1 MNVRLSSGTNSVTID
16 LEQGG
21 RISSLVLLGR
31 ERMIGSPCSDEIEPA
46 LAWGSFLMAP
56 FVGRVKNGLVEWRG
70 RTAQLRRNHGDH
82 AIHGTVFNERF
93 DVIEQSAGHVVIACE
108 LDRARWPFGGRVVQ
122 RYALAD
128 HSLTIE
134 AEIVADE
141 PMPAELGWHPWFV
154 REGEMNLTVHS
165 DRVLAIGPDMIP
177 VGSSVA
183 VDDRHD
189 LRSGPSA
196 DSLQLDDVYVAPASP
211 AVLCWPDL
219 ELRMGFSAPIG
230 TFVVYTHAKAVCV
243 EPQTSW
249 PDAIRLENQGIAR
262 TGLASLEAGE
272 RLAASTIWSWA
283 PRQPS

>member
-1 MNVRLSSGTNSVTID
+1 MNVKLSSDTNTVTID

-31 ERMIGSPCSDEIEPA
+31 ERMIGSPCSDQIEA
-46 LAWGSFLMAP
+46 GLAWGSFLMAP

-82 AIHGTVFNERF
+82 AIHGTVFDERF
-93 DVIEQSAGHVVIACE
+93 AVTEQSAGHVVIACE
-108 LDRARWPFGGRVVQ
+108 LDRERWPFGGRVIQ

-134 AEIVADE
+134 AEIIADE

-154 REGEMNLTVHS
+154 RDGEMSITVHS

-177 VGSSVA
+177 MGSSVA
-183 VDDRHD
+183 VNEGHD
-189 LRSGPSA
+189 LRSGPPL
-196 DSLQLDDVYVAPASP
+196 DSLQLDDVYVSAASP

-219 ELRMGFSAPIG
+219 ELRIGFSAPIG
-230 TFVVYTHAKAVCV
+230 TFVVYTHENAVCV

-249 PDAIRLENQGIAR
+249 PDAIRLEHEGIAR

-272 RLAASTIWSWA
+272 CLAASTTWSWTR
-283 PRQPS
+283 RQRS

>member
-1 MNVRLSSGTNSVTID
+1 MSVKLSSGSNTVTID

-31 ERMIGSPCSDEIEPA
+31 ERMIGSPCSDEIEPG

-56 FVGRVKNGLVEWRG
+56 FVGRLKDGVVEWRG

-82 AIHGTVFNERF
+82 AIHGTVFDAHF
-93 DVIEQSAGHVVIACE
+93 AVTEQGAGHVVVACE
-108 LDRARWPFGGRVVQ
+108 LDHERWPFGGRVIQ
-122 RYALAD
+122 RYALAGD
-128 HSLTIE
+128 SLTIE
-134 AEIVADE
+134 AEIAADE

-154 REGEMNLTVHS
+154 REGEMSVTVRS

-177 VGSSVA
+177 SGSSLA
-183 VDDRHD
+183 VDERHD
-189 LRSGPSA
+189 LRSGPCL
-196 DSLQLDDVYVAPASP
+196 DSLRLDDVYVSAASP

-249 PDAIRLENQGIAR
+249 PDAIRLENEGFAR

-272 RLAASTIWSWA
+272 RLAASTIWSWTR
-283 PRQPS
+283 RQPG